1 MIYTDVQLKEKI
13 VQMLVSFE
21 NEVVEFKEAR
31 SNYHFNDIGKY
42 FSALS
47 NEANLRGLQEAW
59 LIFGISDDKKIVG
72 TDFRKQGGLQSLKK
86 EIVNGTNE
94 RLTFME
100 IYILN
105 LEKCRVIAFQIP
117 PAIRGIPTTW
127 QGAAYAR
134 EHESISPLPMNKV
147 DLIRSQIGMDW
158 SKEIVENATFEDL
171 DKEAVKK
178 ARELFSKRQSDRKMA
193 QEILRKL
200 SDAEVLNKAGITIK
214 GEITRTALLLLGKSE
229 SSYFFD
235 GFIPRITW
243 TLYNAD
249 NSVKTYE
256 HFDMPLL
263 LAVDKVYS
271 RIRNVKYRYIA
282 GQQTL
287 FPDEVDQYEPELI
300 KEIINNCI
308 AHQDYRLR
316 GKINVEEFEDKL
328 IFINEGGF
336 IPETIEQALEPGY
349 KPPYYRNVFLC
360 NAMVNLY
367 MIDTNSMGIPMMY
380 QIQRDKC
387 FPLPTYD
394 LNTINRV
401 RVIVYAKILDKNY
414 TQLLHSNGELDIQTV
429 FLLDKVQKG
438 QTISKESFKKLK
450 RQGLVEG
457 RYPNLFVSFKVANSV
472 GQKANYIR
480 NKGLEDDICKQ
491 LIIKALEAMGE
502 ANKQDLMEI
511 LEKALPDVLSEE
523 QKSKKI
529 SNLLQAMK
537 KEGMIAVRGTNRY
550 AKWYLI
556 YEKI

>member
-1 MIYTDVQLKEKI
+1 MIYTDIQLKEKI
-13 VQMLVSFE
+13 SQMMESFE
-21 NEVVEFKEAR
+21 SEVIEFKEAR
-31 SNYHFNDIGKY
+31 TNYSFNDIGKY

-59 LIFGISDDKKIVG
+59 LVFGISDDKRYVG
-72 TDFRKQGGLQSLKK
+72 TEFRKQGNLQSLKK

-94 RLTFME
+94 RLTFLE
-100 IYILN
+100 IYELII
-105 LEKCRVIAFQIP
+105 EKRRVIVFQIP

-134 EHESISPLPMNKV
+134 EHESICPLPMNKV

-158 SKEIVENATFEDL
+158 SKEIVEDATIEDL
-171 DKEAVKK
+171 DERAIEK
-178 ARELFSKRQSDRKMA
+178 ARELFSKRQSDRKKA
-193 QEILRKL
+193 KEVLESL
-200 SDAEVLNKAGITIK
+200 SDIEVLNKAGITIK
-214 GEITRTALLLLGKSE
+214 GKITRTALLLLGKSE
-229 SSYFFD
+229 SKFFFD

-249 NSVKTYE
+249 NSVKAYE
-256 HFDMPLL
+256 HFDIPML

-271 RIRNVKYRYIA
+271 KIRNEKYRYIA

-316 GKINVEEFEDKL
+316 GKINVEEFEDRL
-328 IFINEGGF
+328 VFINEGAF
-336 IPETIEQALEPGY
+336 IPESIEQALEPGY

-394 LNTINRV
+394 LNTTNRV
-401 RVIVYAKILDKNY
+401 KVTVYGKILDKNY
-414 TQLLHSNGELDIQTV
+414 TQLLRSDVELNMRTV
-429 FLLDKVQKG
+429 FLLDQVQK
-438 QTISKESFKKLK
+438 QETISKDNFKELK
-450 RQGLVEG
+450 KQGLVEG
-457 RYPNLFVSFKVANSV
+457 RYPNIFVSFKVADIV
-472 GQKANYIR
+472 GQKAVYVR
-480 NKGLEDDICKQ
+480 NKGLDDDICKQ
-491 LIIKALEAMGE
+491 LIVKALGSMGE
-502 ANKQDLMEI
+502 ASKKDLMEV
-511 LEKALPDVLSEE
+511 LEKALPEVLSEE
-523 QKSKKI
+523 QKSKKV
-529 SNLLQAMK
+529 SNLLQALK
-537 KEGMIAVRGTNRY
+537 KDDVIEVSGVNRY
-550 AKWYLI
+550 SKWYV
-556 YEKI
+556 KNK

>member
-1 MIYTDVQLKEKI
+1 MIYADNQLKEKI
-13 VQMLVSFE
+13 LKLMDTFE
-21 NEVVEFKEAR
+21 NEVIEFKEAR
-31 SNYHFNDIGKY
+31 SNYSFNDIGKY

-59 LIFGISDDKKIVG
+59 LLFGISDEKEIVG
-72 TDFRKQGGLQSLKK
+72 TEFRKQGGLHNLKK

-100 IYILN
+100 IYELTMN
-105 LEKCRVIAFQIP
+105 KCRIIAFQIP

-134 EHESISPLPMNKV
+134 EHESVSPLPMNKV
-147 DLIRSQIGMDW
+147 DLIRSQIGVDW
-158 SKEIVENATFEDL
+158 SKEIVKEASIEDL
-171 DKEAVKK
+171 DEEAIKR
-178 ARELFSKRQSDRKMA
+178 ARELFSKRQKDRKKA
-193 QEILRKL
+193 QEILKKL
-200 SDAEVLNKAGITIK
+200 SDIEVLNKAGITIK

-235 GFIPRITW
+235 GFIPRLTW

-249 NSVKTYE
+249 NTVKTYE

-263 LAVDKVYS
+263 LAVDEVYS

-287 FPDEVDQYEPELI
+287 FPDEVEQYEPELI

-316 GKINVEEFEDKL
+316 GKINIEEFEDKL
-328 IFINEGGF
+328 VFINEGGF

-394 LNTINRV
+394 LETLNRV
-401 RVIVYAKILDKNY
+401 KVTVFGKIIDKNY
-414 TQLLHSNGELDIQTV
+414 TQLLYSNGDLDIQTV
-429 FLLDKVQKG
+429 FLLDKVQKKE
-438 QTISKESFKKLK
+438 TISKENFRILKK
-450 RQGLVEG
+450 QGLIEG
-457 RYPNLFVSFKVANSV
+457 RYPNLFVSFKVADIV
-472 GQKANYIR
+472 GQKADYIR
-480 NKGLEDDICKQ
+480 NKGLDDDICKQ
-491 LIIKALEAMGE
+491 LIVKALESMGE
-502 ANKQDLMEI
+502 ASKHELMDV
-511 LEKALPDVLSEE
+511 LDKALPDVLSEN

-529 SNLLQAMK
+529 SNLLQILK
-537 KEGMIAVRGTNRY
+537 KDGSIDVIGKNRY
-550 AKWYLI
+550 AKWFL
-556 YEKI
+556 K

>member
-1 MIYTDVQLKEKI
+1 MIYTDAQLKEKI
-13 VQMLVSFE
+13 VRMLASFE

-72 TDFRKQGGLQSLKK
+72 TDFRKQGGLQNLKK

-235 GFIPRITW
+235 GSIPRITW

-401 RVIVYAKILDKNY
+401 RVIVYGKILDKNY

-502 ANKQDLMEI
+502 ASKQDLMEI

-523 QKSKKI
+523 QKSKKV

>member
-1 MIYTDVQLKEKI
+1 MIYTDIQLKEKI
-13 VQMLVSFE
+13 SQMMESFE
-21 NEVVEFKEAR
+21 SEVIEFKEAR
-31 SNYHFNDIGKY
+31 TNYSFNDIGKY

-59 LIFGISDDKKIVG
+59 LFFGISDDKRYVG
-72 TDFRKQGGLQSLKK
+72 TEFRKQGNLQSLKK

-94 RLTFME
+94 RLTFLE
-100 IYILN
+100 IYELII
-105 LEKCRVIAFQIP
+105 EKCRVIVFQIP

-134 EHESISPLPMNKV
+134 EHESICPLPMNKV

-158 SKEIVENATFEDL
+158 SKEIVEDATIEDL
-171 DKEAVKK
+171 DERAIEK
-178 ARELFSKRQSDRKMA
+178 ARELFSKRQSDRKKA
-193 QEILRKL
+193 KEVLESL
-200 SDAEVLNKAGITIK
+200 SDIEVLNKAGITIK
-214 GEITRTALLLLGKSE
+214 GKITRTALLLLGKSE
-229 SSYFFD
+229 SKFFFD

-249 NSVKTYE
+249 NSVKAYE
-256 HFDMPLL
+256 HFDIPML

-271 RIRNVKYRYIA
+271 KIRNEKYRYIA

-316 GKINVEEFEDKL
+316 GKINVEEFEDRL
-328 IFINEGGF
+328 VFINEGAF
-336 IPETIEQALEPGY
+336 IPESIEQALEPGY

-394 LNTINRV
+394 LNTTNRV
-401 RVIVYAKILDKNY
+401 KVTVYGKILDKNY
-414 TQLLHSNGELDIQTV
+414 TQLLRSDVELNMRTV
-429 FLLDKVQKG
+429 FLLDQVQK
-438 QTISKESFKKLK
+438 QETISKDNFKELK
-450 RQGLVEG
+450 KQGLVEG
-457 RYPNLFVSFKVANSV
+457 RYPNIFVSFKVADIV
-472 GQKANYIR
+472 GQKAVYVR
-480 NKGLEDDICKQ
+480 NKGLDDDICKQ
-491 LIIKALEAMGE
+491 LIVKALGSMGE
-502 ANKQDLMEI
+502 ASKKDLMEV
-511 LEKALPDVLSEE
+511 LEKALPEVLSEE
-523 QKSKKI
+523 QKSKKV
-529 SNLLQAMK
+529 SNLLQALK
-537 KEGMIAVRGTNRY
+537 KDDVIEVSGVNRY
-550 AKWYLI
+550 SKWYV
-556 YEKI
+556 KNK

>member
-1 MIYTDVQLKEKI
+1 MIYTDAQLKEKI
-13 VQMLVSFE
+13 VRMLASFE

-72 TDFRKQGGLQSLKK
+72 TDFRKQGGLQNLKK

-401 RVIVYAKILDKNY
+401 RVIVYGKILDKNY

-502 ANKQDLMEI
+502 ASKQDLMEI

-550 AKWYLI
+550 AKWYLR
-556 YEKI
+556 K

>member
-1 MIYTDVQLKEKI
+1 MIYADNQLKEKI
-13 VQMLVSFE
+13 LKLMDTFE
-21 NEVVEFKEAR
+21 NEVIEFKEAR
-31 SNYHFNDIGKY
+31 SNYSFNDIGKY

-59 LIFGISDDKKIVG
+59 LLFGISDEKEIVG
-72 TDFRKQGGLQSLKK
+72 TEFRKQGGLHNLKK

-100 IYILN
+100 IYELTMN
-105 LEKCRVIAFQIP
+105 KCRIIAFQIP

-134 EHESISPLPMNKV
+134 EHESVSPLPMNKV
-147 DLIRSQIGMDW
+147 DLIRSQIGVDW
-158 SKEIVENATFEDL
+158 SKEIVKEASIEDL
-171 DKEAVKK
+171 DEEAIKR
-178 ARELFSKRQSDRKMA
+178 ARELFSKRQKDRKKA
-193 QEILRKL
+193 QEILKKL
-200 SDAEVLNKAGITIK
+200 SDIEVLNKAGITIK

-235 GFIPRITW
+235 GFIPRLTW

-249 NSVKTYE
+249 NTVKTYE

-263 LAVDKVYS
+263 LAVDEVYS

-287 FPDEVDQYEPELI
+287 FPDEVEQYEPELI

-316 GKINVEEFEDKL
+316 GKINIEEFEDKL
-328 IFINEGGF
+328 VFINEGGF

-394 LNTINRV
+394 LETLNRV
-401 RVIVYAKILDKNY
+401 KVTVFGKIIDKNY
-414 TQLLHSNGELDIQTV
+414 TQLLYSNGDLDIQTV
-429 FLLDKVQKG
+429 FLLDKVQKKE
-438 QTISKESFKKLK
+438 TISKENFRILKK
-450 RQGLVEG
+450 QGLIEG
-457 RYPNLFVSFKVANSV
+457 RYPNLFVSFKVADIV
-472 GQKANYIR
+472 GQKADYIR
-480 NKGLEDDICKQ
+480 NKGLDDDICKQ
-491 LIIKALEAMGE
+491 LIVKALESMGE
-502 ANKQDLMEI
+502 ASKHELMYV
-511 LEKALPDVLSEE
+511 LDKALPDVLSEN

-529 SNLLQAMK
+529 SNLLQILK
-537 KEGMIAVRGTNRY
+537 KDGSIDVIGKNRY
-550 AKWYLI
+550 AKWFL
-556 YEKI
+556 K

>member
-1 MIYTDVQLKEKI
+1 MIYTDIQLKEKI
-13 VQMLVSFE
+13 SQMMESFE
-21 NEVVEFKEAR
+21 SEVIEFKEAR
-31 SNYHFNDIGKY
+31 TNYSFNDIGKY

-59 LIFGISDDKKIVG
+59 LVFGISDDKRYVG
-72 TDFRKQGGLQSLKK
+72 TEFRKQGNLQSLKK

-94 RLTFME
+94 RLTFLE
-100 IYILN
+100 IYELII
-105 LEKCRVIAFQIP
+105 EKCRVIVFQIP

-134 EHESISPLPMNKV
+134 EHESICPLPMNKV

-158 SKEIVENATFEDL
+158 SKEIVEDATIEDL
-171 DKEAVKK
+171 DERAIEK
-178 ARELFSKRQSDRKMA
+178 ARELFSKRQSDRKKA
-193 QEILRKL
+193 KEVLESL
-200 SDAEVLNKAGITIK
+200 SDIEVLNKAGITIK
-214 GEITRTALLLLGKSE
+214 GKITRTALLLLGKSE
-229 SSYFFD
+229 SKFFFD

-249 NSVKTYE
+249 NSVKAYE
-256 HFDMPLL
+256 HFDIPML

-271 RIRNVKYRYIA
+271 KIRNEKYRYIA

-316 GKINVEEFEDKL
+316 GKINVEEFEDRL
-328 IFINEGGF
+328 VFINEGAF
-336 IPETIEQALEPGY
+336 IPESIEQALEPGY

-394 LNTINRV
+394 LNTTNRV
-401 RVIVYAKILDKNY
+401 KVTVYGKILDKNY
-414 TQLLHSNGELDIQTV
+414 TQLLRSDVELNMRTV
-429 FLLDKVQKG
+429 FLLDQVQK
-438 QTISKESFKKLK
+438 QETISKDNFKELK
-450 RQGLVEG
+450 KQGLVDG
-457 RYPNLFVSFKVANSV
+457 RYPNIFVSFKVADIV
-472 GQKANYIR
+472 GQKAVYVR
-480 NKGLEDDICKQ
+480 NKGLDDDICKQ
-491 LIIKALEAMGE
+491 LIVKALGSMGE
-502 ANKQDLMEI
+502 ASKKDLMEV
-511 LEKALPDVLSEE
+511 LEKALPEVLSEE
-523 QKSKKI
+523 QKSKKV
-529 SNLLQAMK
+529 SNLLQALK
-537 KEGMIAVRGTNRY
+537 KDDVIEVSGVNRY
-550 AKWYLI
+550 SKWYV
-556 YEKI
+556 KNK

>member
-1 MIYTDVQLKEKI
+1 MIYTDSQLKEKI
-13 VQMLVSFE
+13 TQMIESFE
-21 NEVVEFKEAR
+21 SEVIEFKEAR
-31 SNYHFNDIGKY
+31 TNYSFNDIGKY

-59 LIFGISDDKKIVG
+59 LVFGVSDDKRYVG
-72 TDFRKQGGLQSLKK
+72 TEFRKQGNLQNLKK

-94 RLTFME
+94 RLTFLE
-100 IYILN
+100 IYELTV
-105 LEKCRVIAFQIP
+105 EKCRVIAFQIP

-134 EHESISPLPMNKV
+134 EHESICPLPMNKV

-158 SKEIVENATFEDL
+158 SKEIVEEATIEDL
-171 DKEAVKK
+171 DEEAIKK
-178 ARELFSKRQSDRKMA
+178 SRELFSKRQNDRKKA
-193 QEILRKL
+193 QEVLRNL
-200 SDAEVLNKAGITIK
+200 SDIEVLNKAGITIK
-214 GEITRTALLLLGKSE
+214 GKITRTALLLLGKSE
-229 SSYFFD
+229 AKYFFD

-249 NSVKTYE
+249 NSVKAYE
-256 HFDMPLL
+256 HFDIPML

-271 RIRNVKYRYIA
+271 KIRNEKYRYIA

-316 GKINVEEFEDKL
+316 GKINVEEFEDRL
-328 IFINEGGF
+328 VFINEGAF
-336 IPETIEQALEPGY
+336 IPESIKQALEPGY

-394 LNTINRV
+394 LNTVNRV
-401 RVIVYAKILDKNY
+401 KVTVYGKILDKNY
-414 TQLLHSNGELDIQTV
+414 TQLLRSDTDLNMGTV
-429 FLLDKVQKG
+429 FLLDQVQK
-438 QTISKESFKKLK
+438 QETISKENFKELK
-450 RQGLVEG
+450 KQGLVEG
-457 RYPNLFVSFKVANSV
+457 RYPNIFVSFKVADIV
-472 GQKANYIR
+472 GQKAAYVR
-480 NKGLEDDICKQ
+480 NKGLDDDICKQ
-491 LIIKALEAMGE
+491 LIIKALESMKE
-502 ANKQDLMEI
+502 ASKQELMEV
-511 LEKALPDVLSEE
+511 LEKALPEVLSDE
-523 QKSKKI
+523 QKSKKV

-537 KEGMIAVRGTNRY
+537 KAGIISVTGINRY
-550 AKWYLI
+550 AKWYLT
-556 YEKI
+556 